1 MKQTKENCEQNNL
14 KSSPKLQFNP
24 HKFSVGEIFSNSNGK
39 TSSTKLVGF
48 ITSMVCL
55 FIFVSL
61 MVYFFFMPVHG
72 ALILEF
78 IDRTVTYFTV
88 SAGLMGI
95 KSISS
100 AFGKHRVEIT
110 DNSQPVK
117 KTKTVRHYEEDD
129 EETNYSMET
138 REIEE

>member
-1 MKQTKENCEQNNL
+1 MKQTKQICEDDQL
-14 KSSPKLQFNP
+14 QSSPKLQFNP
-24 HKFSVGEIFSNSNGK
+24 HKFSMNEVFSNSNGK

-72 ALILEF
+72 ALILDF

-88 SAGLMGI
+88 SAGLMGV
-95 KSISS
+95 KSITS

-110 DNSQPVK
+110 DNTQPVK
-117 KTKTVRHYEEDD
+117 KTKTIRHYEEDD
-129 EETNYSMET
+129 EETNYTSET